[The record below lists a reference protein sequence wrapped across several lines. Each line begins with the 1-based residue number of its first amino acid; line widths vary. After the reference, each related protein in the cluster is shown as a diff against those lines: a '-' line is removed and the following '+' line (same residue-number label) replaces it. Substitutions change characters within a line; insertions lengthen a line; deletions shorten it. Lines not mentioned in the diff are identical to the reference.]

1 MIQLDMIKW
10 ISQVLQNETEQLSDY
25 SIEYATALLMNLSLR
40 SSGKD
45 KCEQPD
51 IQLLKVLNELVE
63 HENPQVRTYVN
74 GTLYSIFTRKKLREQ
89 AKELGMPE
97 VLQYLMNQVDDQ
109 FKRQIQYILEQLN
122 NQHGKKEGEGE
133 SDMFQGEN
141 GEEAEREDDMKSYNG
156 GENDQD
162 LEDDED
168 EEDDEDDI
176 LEEDDGEFNDIID
189 EQGIMVGEDWLISEF
204 ILPQEQG
211 EQQVKA
217 VIDLYQKDREKK
229 TANQHNASASGISR
243 QSPYSNV
250 DGRPPMRPITP
261 IKSSQTARVQHTNSV
276 INSTQQN
283 IDYYNVSGPIA

>member
-1 MIQLDMIKW
+1 
-10 ISQVLQNETEQLSDY
+10 
-25 SIEYATALLMNLSLR
+25 MNLSLR

-45 KCEQPD
+45 KCEDPD
-51 IQLLKVLNELVE
+51 IELLKVLNELVE

-133 SDMFQGEN
+133 SDMFQGDNAN
-141 GEEAEREDDMKSYNG
+141 GEDQNDREDDMKSYNG
-156 GENDQD
+156 GAGDQD
-162 LEDDED
+162 LEDDEED
-168 EEDDEDDI
+168 EDDEDDI

-189 EQGIMVGEDWLISEF
+189 EQGIMVGEDWLINEF

-211 EQQVKA
+211 EEQIKTI
-217 VIDLYQKDREKK
+217 IDLYSKDREKK
-229 TANQHNASASGISR
+229 NQN
-243 QSPYSNV
+243 
-250 DGRPPMRPITP
+250 
-261 IKSSQTARVQHTNSV
+261 
-276 INSTQQN
+276 
-283 IDYYNVSGPIA
+283 